1 MGKTGLQTSAKDR
14 ASQLDDPGR
23 LGAAWNPMSSSC
35 QPTGSGK
42 QPNLCSKEEPLA
54 LHFPYSLLL
63 FSAVPFLK
71 ACFHI
76 FRSLML
82 QANHGCTSESRT
94 KTNHRPLLPADFPL
108 LGLQSRP
115 PVLHLSRSP
124 QLIHKRHQGYVPVPP
139 QEPSSPPHPHS
150 LYLTLKTSAASWQHP
165 SYPSSLVNY
174 FPMRLLWVPPPFIL
188 REACSKSSCDSLR
201 LRARIKNKY
210 QLPFLS

>member
-23 LGAAWNPMSSSC
+23 PGAAWNPMSSSC

-115 PVLHLSRSP
+115 PPDLHN
-124 QLIHKRHQGYVPVPP
+124 
-139 QEPSSPPHPHS
+139 SSTSDTRAMYLCLPRGLPPHPPTPSAS
-150 LYLTLKTSAASWQHP
+150 LSKHLLPLGSIPLTHP
-165 SYPSSLVNY
+165 P
-174 FPMRLLWVPPPFIL
+174 W
-188 REACSKSSCDSLR
+188 
-201 LRARIKNKY
+201 
-210 QLPFLS
+210 

>member
-1 MGKTGLQTSAKDR
+1 MGKTGVQASAKDR

-23 LGAAWNPMSSSC
+23 PAAAWNPMSSSC

-42 QPNLCSKEEPLA
+42 QPNLCSKEEPWA
-54 LHFPYSLLL
+54 LHFPYSRLL

-124 QLIHKRHQGYVPVPP
+124 HSSTSYTRIMYLCLPKV
-139 QEPSSPPHPHS
+139 PSSPPTPTPSTS
-150 LYLTLKTSAASWQHP
+150 LSKHLLPLGNVPLT
-165 SYPSSLVNY
+165 
-174 FPMRLLWVPPPFIL
+174 RPPW
-188 REACSKSSCDSLR
+188 
-201 LRARIKNKY
+201 
-210 QLPFLS
+210 